1 MLNLARHYRLRLLR
15 KKWQIRTVRRHKDLT
30 SVQMGENARKPGG
43 VFLFSTMRNEILRLP
58 HFLEY
63 YRRLGVDQFFIVDN
77 GSTDGTTEWLKS
89 QPDVSLWYTKAS
101 YRRSKFGVLWLN
113 SLLNEFGH
121 KHWCLVVDVDELFVY
136 PHHTTRPLKALTDWL
151 ESNMISSLSAML
163 LDMYAKDQKTH
174 KQGDNPLDT
183 LTHFDAGNYTQRRNL
198 RFTELWIQGGPR
210 QRLFFRAKPAKSPAL
225 NKTPLVFWHKHYVYI
240 SSTHLLLPRSLNQ
253 TYEREG
259 GERICGALLH
269 TKFLPD
275 LTERAREELERGEHY
290 DNSNEYLAYSEN
302 EAALGEM
309 WTEQSTE
316 YVDWQQ
322 LERLGLISLGG
333 WA

>member
-1 MLNLARHYRLRLLR
+1 MKNLLRHYRLRLLR
-15 KKWQIRTVRRHKDLT
+15 KKWQLRTIARKKDL
-30 SVQMGENARKPGG
+30 SNVKMGTKPRPKGG
-43 VFLFSTMRNEILRLP
+43 IYLFSTMRNEILRLP
-58 HFLEY
+58 YFLEH
-63 YRRLGVDQFFIVDN
+63 YRALGVDQFFIVDN
-77 GSTDGTTEWLKS
+77 GSTDGTTDLLKA
-89 QPDVSLWYTKAS
+89 QPDVSLWHTEAS

-113 SLLNEFGH
+113 NLLNEFGH
-121 KHWCLVVDVDELFVY
+121 QHWCLVVDVDELFVY

-151 ESNMISSLSAML
+151 ETSLISSFSAML
-163 LDMYAKDQKTH
+163 IDMYAKVEKPYES
-174 KQGDNPLDT
+174 GDNPLEN

-210 QRLFFRAKPAKSPAL
+210 QRMFFQATPAKAPAL
-225 NKTPLVFWHKHYVYI
+225 NKTPLIYWKKHYVYV

-259 GERICGALLH
+259 GEKICGALLH

-275 LTERAREELERGEHY
+275 LPERAREELARGEHY
-290 DNSNEYLAYSEN
+290 ANSAEYLAYSEN
-302 EAALGEM
+302 EAAICNM
-309 WTEQSTE
+309 WTPQSTK